1 MENFLR
7 CSVWLKQFCGKEFLS
22 QLKEVVPETFE
33 IYRDDFKIRA
43 VCERLF
49 EKIIEAVVDLAFIVI
64 REKELNVPKDE
75 NSSFF
80 VLSDKKIISEDLA
93 KELKEAKG
101 MRNIIAHEYGKIDDG
116 QVFNSVS
123 NELIPDVLE
132 FVKCV
137 RELRWNFLKKRN

>member
-1 MENFLR
+1 MDKEDRKEDKIEQIELYLEELE
-7 CSVWLKQFCGKEFLS
+7 SVLPL
-22 QLKEVVPETFE
+22 TFE
-33 IYRDDFKIRA
+33 NYKSDFKVRDI
-43 VCERLF
+43 CERHF
-49 EKIIEAVVDLAFIVI
+49 EKIIEAVVDLAFIII

-93 KELKEAKG
+93 KKLKEAKG
-101 MRNIIAHEYGKIDDG
+101 MRNIIAHEYGKIDDE

-132 FVKCV
+132 FVKYIK
-137 RELRWNFLKKRN
+137 ELK